1 MELRAEVWDRVM
13 EFASRLASE
22 GKREKFWACY
32 NELREYCE
40 HQSVAGYDHPFLW
53 ETLADFTP
61 DDDVAIPLYLRALDG
76 ASAPELV
83 DYRVSIR
90 FALAERHKNKGDDLL
105 ARELAIA
112 ADDEA
117 KQIDDL
123 ELRRRISSFLLARE

>member
-1 MELRAEVWDRVM
+1 M

-22 GKREKFWACY
+22 DQREKSWACY

-40 HQSVAGYDHPFLW
+40 HQSAAGYDHPFLW

-61 DDDVAIPLYLRALDG
+61 DDDVAIPLYLHALDG
-76 ASAPELV
+76 ASASELV

-90 FALAERHKNKGDDLL
+90 FALAERHKNKGDCLL

-112 ADDEA
+112 ADVEA
-117 KQIDDL
+117 TQIDDL
-123 ELRRRISSFLLARE
+123 ELRRKISSFLLAR